1 MDGYRRGNEYHLC
14 TVSDFHYFRR
24 GAAAAEFYRMV
35 NDMVR
40 CRGSGYCGGMFSLGT
55 GQKKIIEISLNGG
68 REQWSGALL
77 LTT

>member
-1 MDGYRRGNEYHLC
+1 MDGDRRGGKYHLC
-14 TVSDFHYFRR
+14 TLSDFYDFRR
-24 GAAAAEFYRMV
+24 RAAAAEFYRMV

-55 GQKKIIEISLNGG
+55 GQKKIREISLNGG
-68 REQWSGALL
+68 REQWSGSLL